1 MLAATVLMG
10 TRSLFAQGAT
20 NNADATPTV
29 TNSVLSTNSTAAE
42 TDISQTRLSLLE
54 REIVMPTDAERAAL
68 AKALGVPAS
77 TLFRSVTTPA
87 RAGAPP
93 ELAAV
98 KP

>member
-1 MLAATVLMG
+1 MRRLKLVRVAAEKTQVAL
-10 TRSLFAQGAT
+10 
-20 NNADATPTV
+20 
-29 TNSVLSTNSTAAE
+29 AAE

-87 RAGAPP
+87 RAGATP
-93 ELAAV
+93 ELV
-98 KP
+98 